1 MHQSDSERFDA
12 EPETEGRLRVVFIST
27 QQGWHGGERQAFVLA
42 KGLRA
47 RGHDCRF
54 LVRGGSDFETH
65 AVAEGFPT
73 ESFPGRGR
81 GPWGMW
87 RIRRALSQLKPDVIH
102 MNDAHAL
109 TSGGLASMGLPGAI
123 RVVSRRVD
131 FPVRLAT
138 RYRRWCDCV
147 LCVSHSVVRTC
158 RKAGI
163 PDSRLRLVYDGLDL
177 SSVEEADGARGRA
190 TLDLKE
196 DRLLLVSVATLTD
209 CKGHRY
215 LLDAMKIVVDK
226 VPGAVLALAGDG
238 ELSRPLRRQV
248 KELGLEDHVHFLGY
262 RQDAPDLI
270 KGSDVFV
277 LASHTEGLC
286 TAVIEAMLAERPI
299 VTTTAGGLQDLV
311 AADGPDDE
319 PVGWMTKPR
328 DAIALAQTILHVL
341 GSPDAWEEMGRRA
354 RRRALERFTAD
365 RMVDETIAAY
375 RELIEAKHS
384 RNAAASPETP
394 VRKAG

>member
-1 MHQSDSERFDA
+1 MHQSDIERFESKPPA
-12 EPETEGRLRVVFIST
+12 EGRLRIVFIST
-27 QQGWHGGERQAFVLA
+27 QQGWHGGERQAFILA

-54 LVRGGSDFETH
+54 LVRGGSEFEKN
-65 AVAEGFPT
+65 ALAEGFPT
-73 ESFPGRGR
+73 ESFAGRGR
-81 GPWGMW
+81 GPWGIW
-87 RIRRALSQLKPDVIH
+87 RIRRVLSRLKPDVIH

-123 RVVSRRVD
+123 RVVARRVD

-138 RYRRWCDCV
+138 RYHHWCDRV
-147 LCVSHSVVRTC
+147 LCVCRSVVRTC

-163 PDSRLRLVYDGLDL
+163 PDSRLRLLYDGLET
-177 SSVEEADGARGRA
+177 SAIENADGVRGRA
-190 TLDLKE
+190 SLNLPE

-226 VPGAVLALAGDG
+226 VPNAVLALAGDG

-248 KELGLEDHVHFLGY
+248 AELGLEDHVRFLGY

-286 TAVIEAMLAERPI
+286 NSVIEAMLAERPI
-299 VTTTAGGLQDLV
+299 VSTTVGGLQDLV

-365 RMVDETIAAY
+365 RMVDETLEVY
-375 RELIEAKHS
+375 RELIEAK
-384 RNAAASPETP
+384 REL
-394 VRKAG
+394 RRAG